1 MPELPQWRC
10 LAQGQVTVHVD
21 KNQCSYQQQ
30 LYIYAQH
37 EWQYN
42 VTLLCFTH
50 GYIYTVLLRS
60 ILPTLVLSLTLW
72 LFGFPRTACEPGR
85 RPICYTQTHSR
96 PQSPLC
102 FPSRTTLG
110 EKKPKTTTLSI
121 PFITAVWATGYTTA
135 PENVVKMMIQI
146 HILQLTL
153 LLPIFSTW
161 FAVFRKRERRRVCQG
176 ACRNKDLQFGNCQC
190 CLLTVNVPPFVYG
203 MDMADVHSASWLYKV
218 VLSSEFMREHYAFSS
233 VLGLTLLLLPVLL
246 CFPRCQGANTLT
258 PRSSY
263 CT

>member
-1 MPELPQWRC
+1 MSAQSFGPQLSLLIILMSGSELCVLMTGGENEWKLGYYLTVKCQYGTCQSC
-10 LAQGQVTVHVD
+10 LSDAAQHRD
-21 KNQCSYQQQ
+21 KSLCMQIRISAHTNSS
-30 LYIYAQH
+30 YIYAQH

-85 RPICYTQTHSR
+85 RSICYTQTHSR

-121 PFITAVWATGYTTA
+121 PFITAVWATGCTTA

-203 MDMADVHSASWLYKV
+203 MDMADVHSAS
-218 VLSSEFMREHYAFSS
+218 
-233 VLGLTLLLLPVLL
+233 
-246 CFPRCQGANTLT
+246 
-258 PRSSY
+258 
-263 CT
+263 

>member
-1 MPELPQWRC
+1 MNGSIMLHC
-10 LAQGQVTVHVD
+10 CVLHMVI
-21 KNQCSYQQQ
+21 
-30 LYIYAQH
+30 YIYCTTAVH
-37 EWQYN
+37 
-42 VTLLCFTH
+42 FTH
-50 GYIYTVLLRS
+50 FSPVSDTLAVWFPTYSVWARTQAHLLYS
-60 ILPTLVLSLTLW
+60 DTQSTPVTFMFPLTHDAW
-72 LFGFPRTACEPGR
+72 W
-85 RPICYTQTHSR
+85 
-96 PQSPLC
+96 
-102 FPSRTTLG
+102 
-110 EKKPKTTTLSI
+110 KKKKKTTTLSI
-121 PFITAVWATGYTTA
+121 PFITAVWATGCTTA

-258 PRSSY
+258 PRSSS